1 MILAAIIGAGSVF
14 GIFWSIK
21 TKNIFPAIIVIG
33 MIIGIIVALDPTKA
47 TQSSGFYIYMGF
59 AGLGFVYGLVVK
71 ELKASSRIVI
81 CLMTGAIIAYWLW
94 VINHWHGN
102 VLVAPILVLVTV
114 IVAFIRKI
122 NLKNELGFLAIL
134 TMDAIA
140 ILTEHIIKAN

>member
-1 MILAAIIGAGSVF
+1 MILAAIIGAGAVF

-21 TKNIFPAIIVIG
+21 TKNIFSAIIVVG
-33 MIIGIIVALDPTKA
+33 MIIGIVIALDPTKVM
-47 TQSSGFYIYMGF
+47 QSTGFYIYMSF
-59 AGLGFVYGLVVK
+59 AGLGFVYGLVAK
-71 ELKASSRIVI
+71 ELKASSRIVV
-81 CLMTGAIIAYWLW
+81 CLMTAAIIVYWLW

-102 VLVAPILVLVTV
+102 VLVVPILVLATV

-134 TMDAIA
+134 TMDAVA